1 MKRRVTRVAFAASL
15 LFLGL
20 LSTVAG
26 FAEPRAVE
34 DEDRRDALID
44 VEKKRAPRPG
54 MAPASCER
62 ERPSLPVGAGKVV
75 IRLEIHDTI
84 DLGLAP
90 YVARILDDAAARPEV
105 ALVLVHMNTPG
116 GRVDA
121 AQLIKDALLKSK
133 VPTATLIDTHA
144 LSAGALIAYATDF
157 IIVTDGATMGA
168 ATPIQLGGD
177 GGAEAVGEKFVSAVR
192 GLFRA
197 TAEAKGRDPRIAEAM
212 VDPDVDIPGLKP
224 DGKLVTLTHDELL
237 MWCVADFEARDE
249 QDALAV
255 LGLTGAT
262 LEAPELNWAE
272 RLARFFTDPSVAG
285 ILMSLGMLGIMVEL
299 YSPGIGLAG
308 LFGGLCLLAFFA
320 GHLVVNLVGIEELLL
335 FVGGIAL
342 LVVELFFF
350 PGGVVAGGLGIVAIV
365 TALILALVG
374 SDVSVSWDTGAFTTA
389 VNRTTISLVASVAVF
404 LLVLRWL
411 PRNRLFG
418 RLVLTSA
425 VEGTAHE
432 APSVPQPALGVGTR
446 GIAATAIAGSGKA
459 RFDGVSVDV
468 LSETGFIASGAH
480 IEVTESR
487 PGRVVV
493 AEVNPADRGEVHS

>member
-1 MKRRVTRVAFAASL
+1 
-15 LFLGL
+15 
-20 LSTVAG
+20 VAG
-26 FAEPRAVE
+26 FAEPRGVE
-34 DEDRRDALID
+34 TEDRRDALID
-44 VEKKRAPRPG
+44 VEKKRAPRAG
-54 MAPASCER
+54 SAPASCDR
-62 ERPSLPVGAGKVV
+62 ERLTLPAGPGKVV
-75 IRLEIHDTI
+75 LRVEIHDTI

-90 YVARILDDAAARPEV
+90 YVSRILDAAAARPEV

-133 VPTATLIDTHA
+133 VPTAILIDTHA

-168 ATPIQLGGD
+168 ATPIQLGGEGD
-177 GGAEAVGEKFVSAVR
+177 AQAVGEKFVSAVR

-212 VDPDVDIPGLKP
+212 VDPDVDVPGLKP

-237 MWCVADFEARDE
+237 SWCVADFEAQDE
-249 QDALAV
+249 QGALAV

-320 GHLVVNLVGIEELLL
+320 GHLVVSLVGVEELLL

-342 LVVELFFF
+342 VAVELFFF
-350 PGGVVAGGLGIVAIV
+350 PGGVIAGGLGVIAIV

-374 SDVSVSWDTGAFTTA
+374 SDMSVSWDTGSFRTA
-389 VNRTTISLVASVAVF
+389 VNRTTLSFVASVAAF

-411 PRNRLFG
+411 PRNSLIG
-418 RLVLTSA
+418 KLVLTSA

-432 APSVPQPALGVGTR
+432 APSIPVPPLPVGARGVAVTD
-446 GIAATAIAGSGKA
+446 IAGSGKA
-459 RFDGVSVDV
+459 RFSGVSVDV
-468 LSETGFIASGAH
+468 LAETGFISNGAP
-480 IEVTESR
+480 IEITESR

-493 AEVNPADRGEVHS
+493 AEVVPTTPREVAS